1 MRKRKRRRKGEE
13 RYPTTIPSGSREGSR
28 EQRVEEGKS
37 VGGAGEGNGLPSAGN
52 RGHRVKQPSGLRP
65 GKGSVVGYGGGCLCL
80 SGLLAHTET
89 SAHKLLRSAK
99 VAPHH
104 LNQVKSS
111 RARAVRRRR
120 GRRWIGASR
129 VGVRVWG

>member
-13 RYPTTIPSGSREGSR
+13 RYPTTIANGSREGSR

-37 VGGAGEGNGLPSAGN
+37 VGGAGEGNGLPSPLN
-52 RGHRVKQPSGLRP
+52 RGHRVKQWSGLRP

-89 SAHKLLRSAK
+89 SAHELLDQPKLLLSTS
-99 VAPHH
+99 
-104 LNQVKSS
+104 NQVKSS

-129 VGVRVWG
+129 VGVKDWG